1 MGDARERWQEVK
13 TRACSIDHEDG
24 SIPASVWA
32 LPSSQGGKHR
42 HLCAACA
49 YNLGRQHAAETEARL
64 RDRVRAL
71 TGELDKLKAKNK

>member
-1 MGDARERWQEVK
+1 VK
-13 TRACSIDHEDG
+13 NKACSIDHEDG

-49 YNLGRQHAAETEARL
+49 YQLGRQHAAETEARL

-71 TGELDKLKAKNK
+71 MAEIDQLRAKTK